1 MRIIETFEVAAGVNP
16 QTAGYEGR
24 IVLPNG
30 ASTTGRSSGLCVLSG
45 VAGAVRPLGVCV
57 HAENADAGLVS
68 VVIFGD
74 AELYFGGVVLPGAVI
89 GSDLAGEGVE
99 IANGAGVFHTGVCM
113 TENGLATA
121 ATGMSKVFVNPGFT
135 AAS

>member
-1 MRIIETFEVAAGVNP
+1 MRFIETFEAAANVNP

-45 VAGAVRPLGVCV
+45 AAGAVRPLGVCV
-57 HAENADAGLVS
+57 HAENALGGLVS
-68 VVIFGD
+68 VVILGD
-74 AELYFGGVVLPGAVI
+74 AELYFGAIVLPGLVI
-89 GSDLAGEGVE
+89 GSDAAGEGAA
-99 IANGAGVFHTGVCM
+99 IANGAGVFHTGVVM

-121 ATGMSKVFVNPGFT
+121 ATGMHKVFVNPGFT
-135 AAS
+135 AVS